1 LVQQL
6 KPKLLRSNC
15 NIYSCLAFAFVN
27 FISKLDDVNSSV
39 SQKTITY
46 IETFNDSAMKSI
58 ILCLELQFDTVIYD
72 RPIILQSLYRLF
84 SSAHHF
90 KSQVILTWEFFMQ
103 RFNTISLETQITRE
117 KNGGEAL
124 APIDICGVSINSP
137 KFQQKLYVALF
148 ALLRTQYVRK
158 ISSSMKLFQLNE
170 KKQNIEEKENTSAS
184 FDGLYNYNL

>member
-1 LVQQL
+1 
-6 KPKLLRSNC
+6 
-15 NIYSCLAFAFVN
+15 
-27 FISKLDDVNSSV
+27 
-39 SQKTITY
+39 
-46 IETFNDSAMKSI
+46 
-58 ILCLELQFDTVIYD
+58 
-72 RPIILQSLYRLF
+72 
-84 SSAHHF
+84 
-90 KSQVILTWEFFMQ
+90 MQ